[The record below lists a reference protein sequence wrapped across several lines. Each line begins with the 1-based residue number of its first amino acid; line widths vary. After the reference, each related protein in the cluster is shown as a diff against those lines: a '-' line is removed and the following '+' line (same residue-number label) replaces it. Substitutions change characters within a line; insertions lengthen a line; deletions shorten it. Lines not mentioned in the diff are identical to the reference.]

1 MAIEKKVQVIRRET
15 IKPSSPTPHHLSA
28 FKLSLLDQLA
38 PDMNVPLIL
47 FYPLNDSNG
56 VLHGLDRLLTFAEKT
71 QHLKKTLS
79 QTLNKFYPFAG
90 RITSRF
96 ASVIECNDDGVEFLE
111 AKIDCSM
118 SNIFEKPDIW
128 LLKQLVGVAEPEC
141 QEAGVGH
148 LLLVQATFFQCGGMA
163 IGVSISH
170 KVADAASLLT
180 FLKSWCLHCCVENDH
195 EYHPEFGVAS
205 LLPPIDLA
213 IYSDPPI
220 FKMFPGEKCITS
232 RFVFEAKNID
242 ALQRRSASETVK
254 RPTRVEAVTALIW
267 KSAMDAYMISSNKAT
282 SLRRRP
288 RVFAQAANI
297 RPRTANPL
305 PENFVGNLMAGVST
319 MLNNNESTDLQV
331 LVAKLR
337 ASLEDFKKYFAK
349 ELDVEEVKQAV
360 EDICRIMKKDD
371 EFEIFGCSSWCRFP
385 FYDINFGWGKPA
397 WATNS
402 SLLVFKNSIV
412 MMDTPDGGGIEVCLN
427 LEEEAMALVESNQ
440 ELLAFA
446 ALNPSVF

>member
-96 ASVIECNDDGVEFLE
+96 ASVIECNDDGVEFVE

-118 SNIFEKPDIW
+118 SKIFEKPDIR

-220 FKMFPGEKCITS
+220 FKMFPGEKCITR

-267 KSAMDAYMISSNKAT
+267 KSAMDAYMISSNKG
-282 SLRRRP
+282 SEHSSEDCK
-288 RVFAQAANI
+288 
-297 RPRTANPL
+297 PL
-305 PENFVGNLMAGVST
+305 AGKLCWKPHGGVST